1 MKPTLAPWQFLSFYK
16 SLLQWKTS
24 QCKFLNF
31 LKAANTSWNFKVKN
45 YILLNLYKCVW
56 MWNFFNP
63 LIEKRPGQ
71 KFQAFYNWIIHPV
84 KGKKDELFSKI
95 SLKFEKMNQDQFIF
109 SFDFMHACVLS
120 CFSHIQLFVILWT
133 VACQGPLWDSPGK
146 NIGVG
151 CQALL
156 QEIFPTQGLNL
167 GLLWLLHCR
176 QIFYCWA
183 TREAPG
189 ANIK

>member
-24 QCKFLNF
+24 QYKFLNF
-31 LKAANTSWNFKVKN
+31 LKAANASWNFKVKN

-84 KGKKDELFSKI
+84 KGKKDVVVFKDHFEIWKNEPGSVYFFPLTPCMCAKLLQSYPTLCNPMDC
-95 SLKFEKMNQDQFIF
+95 SLPGSSVVGVSRQECR
-109 SFDFMHACVLS
+109 SGLPV
-120 CFSHIQLFVILWT
+120 
-133 VACQGPLWDSPGK
+133 PSPGDLP
-146 NIGVG
+146 NPGIEPGSPAL
-151 CQALL
+151 QADAL
-156 QEIFPTQGLNL
+156 PSV
-167 GLLWLLHCR
+167 R
-176 QIFYCWA
+176 
-183 TREAPG
+183 
-189 ANIK
+189 ANSGR

>member
-133 VACQGPLWDSPGK
+133 VACQGPLSMGFSRQEYWSGLPSPPPGDLP
-146 NIGVG
+146 NPGIEPRPPVTLAL
-151 CQALL
+151 QADFLL
-156 QEIFPTQGLNL
+156 LSHKGSP
-167 GLLWLLHCR
+167 R
-176 QIFYCWA
+176 S
-183 TREAPG
+183 
-189 ANIK
+189 

>member
-24 QCKFLNF
+24 QYKFLNF
-31 LKAANTSWNFKVKN
+31 LKAANASWNFKVKN

-84 KGKKDELFSKI
+84 KGKKDVVVFKDH
-95 SLKFEKMNQDQFIF
+95 FEIWKNDPGSVYFF
-109 SFDFMHACVLS
+109 
-120 CFSHIQLFVILWT
+120 
-133 VACQGPLWDSPGK
+133 PLTPCMCAK
-146 NIGVG
+146 
-151 CQALL
+151 LL
-156 QEIFPTQGLNL
+156 QSCPTLCNPMDCSL
-167 GLLWLLHCR
+167 
-176 QIFYCWA
+176 
-183 TREAPG
+183 PG
-189 ANIK
+189 SSVYGILQARILECVAKPSSRRSSQPWDWI